1 MWGVRIMISAS
12 DYLQLAKECILE
24 AERIQDE
31 DRKKTL
37 LDIAK
42 LYNLT
47 ALYMENVAAQ
57 DNRPPLARL
66 ANVLRHS
73 LGS

>member
-1 MWGVRIMISAS
+1 MISAS
-12 DYLQLAKECILE
+12 DYLQLAKECIQE

-42 LYNLT
+42 LYNQT
-47 ALYMENVAAQ
+47 ALHMENAAAQ
-57 DNRPPLARL
+57 DNSPPLARFGERSS
-66 ANVLRHS
+66 A
-73 LGS
+73 